1 MIGMLARA
9 AENIYWLGR
18 YLERAE
24 SAARMLQN
32 VDQLSLE
39 IRGLNP
45 SLAREIWK
53 HMLEIFP
60 VQE

>member
-24 SAARMLQN
+24 SAARMVQCI
-32 VDQLSLE
+32 DQLSL
-39 IRGLNP
+39 
-45 SLAREIWK
+45 AA
-53 HMLEIFP
+53 
-60 VQE
+60 QERDQAGGGG